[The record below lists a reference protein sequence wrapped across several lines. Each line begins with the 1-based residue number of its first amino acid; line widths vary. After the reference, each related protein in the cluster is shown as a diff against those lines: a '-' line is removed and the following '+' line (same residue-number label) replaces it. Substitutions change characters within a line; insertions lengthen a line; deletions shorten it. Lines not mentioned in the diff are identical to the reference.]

1 MEFDTNT
8 IIGIIA
14 IVIVVFIVVSL
25 FSTETF
31 KRFINKKEYM
41 DEISFDE
48 TIEGNMNKKLN
59 AQLDKLEVADGV
71 EPIVGESATLDEIN
85 WPNAAGEKYRSVS
98 YLDGERANYS
108 SLDSQ
113 DSYETQLA
121 ESIDYSSSTN
131 NDKFVPSDNGNGNYA
146 SYEQHKTD
154 YTVKELMDSDKLLPK
169 DEDKDWFDT
178 VPEPIKVKNRHL
190 ININRPIGI
199 DTVGSSMKIACRDLR
214 GNIPAPKYVVSPF
227 LNSSVEPDVATVG
240 FCNSNPYN

>member
-8 IIGIIA
+8 IIGII
-14 IVIVVFIVVSL
+14 IVVIVVVIILGLLSK
-25 FSTETF
+25 ETF
-31 KRFINKKEYM
+31 KKFINKKEYM

-48 TIEGNMNKKLN
+48 SIEGNMNKKVN
-59 AQLDKLEVADGV
+59 AALEAEVA
-71 EPIVGESATLDEIN
+71 EPIVGETATLDEIN
-85 WPNAAGEKYRSVS
+85 WPNAAGEKYKTVS

-108 SLDSQ
+108 SLDAQ

-190 ININRPIGI
+190 ININRPIGV